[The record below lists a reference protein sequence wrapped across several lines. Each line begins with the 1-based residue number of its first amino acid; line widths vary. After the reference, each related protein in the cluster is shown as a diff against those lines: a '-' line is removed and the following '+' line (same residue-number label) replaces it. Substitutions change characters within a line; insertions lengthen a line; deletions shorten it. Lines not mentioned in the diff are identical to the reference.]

1 MVYSSKLGLSRA
13 AAKWKWLACAALL
26 LEAASSKLV
35 LLVQK
40 LFIAVAASAVMCR
53 SELFLERSLRC
64 FHSVVQSCWS
74 HLNALWDFQSWVP
87 ATDFH

>member
-40 LFIAVAASAVMCR
+40 FFIAASAVLCR

-74 HLNALWDFQSWVP
+74 HRNALWDFQSWVP